1 MEKGKAQRSLNRLQ
15 FLLSLHKDIYMDF
28 CIVLILHR
36 CSGAIKLKV
45 FYSQYSLFKKW
56 DIHIKEGKDWTERS
70 QRGSRFLG
78 NDVLVLSQQNNA
90 VTGNAKSHVDLW

>member
-1 MEKGKAQRSLNRLQ
+1 
-15 FLLSLHKDIYMDF
+15 MDF

-56 DIHIKEGKDWTERS
+56 DIHIKEGKDWTEITERL
-70 QRGSRFLG
+70 QIPG
-78 NDVLVLSQQNNA
+78 
-90 VTGNAKSHVDLW
+90 K